1 VNVRLDLFLKK
12 THLVKRRELARE
24 LCDEG
29 MVRVNG
35 TPRKASH
42 EVRLGDELLFPLYNR
57 IIRARVLNLPEGTVP
72 RGEQWSFIEV
82 LEEKRAPVDEPL
94 VLDPL
99 APRPKPPTNH

>member
-1 VNVRLDLFLKK
+1 MRLDLFLKK

-24 LCDEG
+24 LCEEG

-57 IIRARVLNLPEGTVP
+57 IIRARVLNLPEGSVP
-72 RGEQWSFIEV
+72 RGDQWSFIEI
-82 LEEKRAPVDEPL
+82 LEEKWAPVEDSYG
-94 VLDPL
+94 VDPM
-99 APRPKPPTNH
+99 AAKPKTPTNH

>member
-1 VNVRLDLFLKK
+1 MSVRLDLFLKK

-24 LCDEG
+24 LCEEG

-57 IIRARVLNLPEGTVP
+57 IIRAKVLNLPEGAVP
-72 RGEQWSFIEV
+72 KGDQWSFIEV
-82 LEEKRAPVDEPL
+82 LEEKRAALEEPIT
-94 VLDPL
+94 VDPL

>member
-1 VNVRLDLFLKK
+1 MNVRLDLFLKK

-42 EVRLGDELLFPLYNR
+42 DVRLGDELLFPLYNR
-57 IIRARVLNLPEGTVP
+57 IIRARVLNLPEGAVP
-72 RGEQWSFIEV
+72 RGDQWSFIEV
-82 LEEKRAPVDEPL
+82 LEEKRAAMEESAGA
-94 VLDPL
+94 DPL
-99 APRPKPPTNH
+99 APRPKPPTDH